1 MTLKVAKKNMY
12 CNFCTKTQYSFIL
25 AYSGVGGGVCVCV
38 CVCVCACVHAC
49 VCVRVCLC
57 IYVWVYEIWVWME
70 RLNKLNNG
78 KIIEIS
84 EWDWGKFFP
93 KIRSL
98 TPKFQDKKVT
108 HSNSSLKL
116 TVEKKYVIELI
127 RVESYVFFVAKRL
140 RNLTNHSLK
149 VAKVFSQLSI
159 PFSASFSFYS
169 NAC

>member
-25 AYSGVGGGVCVCV
+25 AYSGVEGEVCVCV
-38 CVCVCACVHAC
+38 RAC

-57 IYVWVYEIWVWME
+57 ICVWVYEIWVWME

-93 KIRSL
+93 KIRSF

-108 HSNSSLKL
+108 YSNSSLKL
-116 TVEKKYVIELI
+116 TIEKKYVIELI

-140 RNLTNHSLK
+140 RDLTNHSLK
-149 VAKVFSQLSI
+149 VAKVFSLLSI

>member
-1 MTLKVAKKNMY
+1 
-12 CNFCTKTQYSFIL
+12 
-25 AYSGVGGGVCVCV
+25 
-38 CVCVCACVHAC
+38 
-49 VCVRVCLC
+49 
-57 IYVWVYEIWVWME
+57 ME
-70 RLNKLNNG
+70 RLNKLNNE

-108 HSNSSLKL
+108 YSNSSLKL
-116 TVEKKYVIELI
+116 RIEKKYVIELI
-127 RVESYVFFVAKRL
+127 LVESYVFFVAKRL
-140 RNLTNHSLK
+140 RDLTNHSLK